1 MLQQECKFQC
11 LKQFNFDEDTDK
23 VLKGK
28 YEALEGLQ
36 HDVPEKYHILKE
48 FVGYLK
54 TLLWATPYWRG
65 DDPRMLQTIYDV
77 YLSQLKRYNKLEYT
91 TFHRHVGKALKEWLI
106 HFPKLHAHKKVE
118 PEEMKV
124 QNEQLEEKQKEDETE
139 DEEALAPSQE

>member
-1 MLQQECKFQC
+1 MMQQGCKFQC

-65 DDPRMLQTIYDV
+65 DFYAANNYDV

-91 TFHRHVGKALKEWLI
+91 TSHRHDGKALKDWLT
-106 HFPKLHAHKKVE
+106 HFPKLQAHKKME
-118 PEEMKV
+118 PEETEV
-124 QNEQLEEKQKEDETE
+124 QTEQQEEEEEEDETE
-139 DEEALAPSQE
+139 DEEALDPGPE